1 LRRLSG
7 VSMKDPYTVLCQ
19 KEQDVERVRR
29 EIHSLLIAI
38 PLLKDNE
45 PVSDDVMHLLRSAS
59 ARLVAKP
66 SGDDMADLET
76 YYPWVRHMRES
87 ERR

>member
-1 LRRLSG
+1 
-7 VSMKDPYTVLCQ
+7 MKDPYTVLRQ

-29 EIHSLLIAI
+29 EIHALLIVI
-38 PLLKDNE
+38 PLLIDNA
-45 PVSDDVMHLLRSAS
+45 PGSDDVMHLLRSAS
-59 ARLVAKP
+59 ARLVREP

-76 YYPWVRHMRES
+76 FYPWIKHMRES